1 MSVFLLHFRTRE
13 IKPNQTDIGRKI
25 KKNIPANV
33 RTMSSVSQPNSNS
46 SSLLPSKRPLEVDRN
61 SSDGNNALSH
71 LTSHQQIPTINSHSS
86 YSSQDHHDLLSSSSY
101 HHHQSS
107 HHHNA
112 LNGVVGDDID
122 QPRSMIGNLMGHNLN
137 RNSGQQNHRN
147 PDIMRRPIK

>member
-1 MSVFLLHFRTRE
+1 
-13 IKPNQTDIGRKI
+13 
-25 KKNIPANV
+25 
-33 RTMSSVSQPNSNS
+33 MSSVSQSNGNSIS
-46 SSLLPSKRPLEVDRN
+46 SISNIQASKRSLDVDRN
-61 SSDGNNALSH
+61 SSDGNNTLSH

-86 YSSQDHHDLLSSSSY
+86 YNSQDHHDSLSSHPSY

-112 LNGVVGDDID
+112 LNGVVLSDDIE
-122 QPRSMIGNLMGHNLN
+122 QSRGMSGNMMVGHNLN